1 MLVLSK
7 YKDMQTCRQTA
18 SIVQKDLQRTAQPFS
33 WCVYS
38 QFMFTPFQEYS
49 LHTQA
54 CCRGAAGRGGPGQ
67 GSSACLVHTQLCSS
81 LAGPVNFLQGASGRG
96 QQDHQSAKV
105 AGTQYPYRS
114 ATQPPSGRSRSVPWD
129 MELSGLK
136 KIYFKDYY
144 SDIIHIT

>member
-1 MLVLSK
+1 MPLGFFDTPPPPKKRNLVGVVMLVLSK

-54 CCRGAAGRGGPGQ
+54 CCRGAAGRGGPG
-67 GSSACLVHTQLCSS
+67 
-81 LAGPVNFLQGASGRG
+81 
-96 QQDHQSAKV
+96 
-105 AGTQYPYRS
+105 
-114 ATQPPSGRSRSVPWD
+114 
-129 MELSGLK
+129 
-136 KIYFKDYY
+136 
-144 SDIIHIT
+144 